1 MWLQLQL
8 KWKTTFMLIGL
19 LCVKKFNINEKCSIN
34 LQFYSVRRQLD
45 VILTILQKMYASN
58 MITITAGISK
68 TEEGIQIATNK
79 AKKKRTHH
87 HIEAFLPMNKQ
98 ARSTWAKKRETA
110 LYISPNKPHANTA
123 SGKIRKNACYTF
135 SGAFFHYNR
144 RLSLW
149 PLQLYSCSD
158 MKCQKSN
165 NSKKSIIRILNAF
178 SPAKPL
184 LDAMFGCA
192 YASLH

>member
-1 MWLQLQL
+1 
-8 KWKTTFMLIGL
+8 MLIGL

-68 TEEGIQIATNK
+68 TEEGIQIATYK

-123 SGKIRKNACYTF
+123 SGKIRKNACYSF
-135 SGAFFHYNR
+135 SGGFFF
-144 RLSLW
+144 SLQSSPFSLATPIIFLLW
-149 PLQLYSCSD
+149 CEMPKKQQQQQQ
-158 MKCQKSN
+158 QKVN
-165 NSKKSIIRILNAF
+165 N
-178 SPAKPL
+178 
-184 LDAMFGCA
+184 
-192 YASLH
+192 